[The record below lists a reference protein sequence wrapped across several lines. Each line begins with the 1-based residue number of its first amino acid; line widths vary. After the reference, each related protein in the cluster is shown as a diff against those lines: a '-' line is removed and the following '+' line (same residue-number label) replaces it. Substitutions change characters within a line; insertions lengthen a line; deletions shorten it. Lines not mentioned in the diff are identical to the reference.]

1 MIKYELDREKGILI
15 VRPQGALET
24 GDFQAVARAVAPYIS
39 EKGQLTGLLIEAP
52 SFPGWESFAALVE
65 HMKFVRDHHRDI
77 RRVAAVTDG
86 AFLKIA
92 PRIAQHF
99 ANPEI
104 KVFGSEDRARA
115 IAWLETGAQDRA

>member
-1 MIKYELDREKGILI
+1 
-15 VRPQGALET
+15 
-24 GDFQAVARAVAPYIS
+24 
-39 EKGQLTGLLIEAP
+39 
-52 SFPGWESFAALVE
+52 
-65 HMKFVRDHHRDI
+65 MKFVRDHHRDI